1 MIKPE
6 FGRWFADFGDSTHR
20 LNYDL
25 NKDSVYIDVG
35 AYIGDFAKKIHD
47 KFNCRVYCFEPLDR
61 YFQQIPKTF
70 AGTNNVE
77 YYCIG
82 LGNKNENVE
91 MNVDNDASSAYKKG
105 QQLQLVSIRKIDDVF
120 NKLDI
125 KNVDLIKINIEGA
138 EYDLLDYV
146 IEKQL
151 HKNMKN
157 IQVQFHDFYPDAYE
171 RREQIRNA
179 LKETHELTYDYAF
192 VWENWRLK

>member
-47 KFNCRVYCFEPLDR
+47 KFKCYVYCFEPLDC
-61 YFQQIPKTF
+61 YFQQITKTF
-70 AGTNNVE
+70 AGIDNVE

-82 LGNKNENVE
+82 LGNKNENVD
-91 MNVDNDASSAYKKG
+91 MNIDNDASSAYKKG
-105 QQLQLVSIRKIDDVF
+105 QHVQTVSIRKIDDVF
-120 NKLDI
+120 NKLNI
-125 KNVDLIKINIEGA
+125 KHVDLIKINIEGA
-138 EYDLLDYV
+138 EYDLLDYI

-151 HKNMKN
+151 HKKMKN
-157 IQVQFHDFYPDAYE
+157 IQIQFHDFYPNAHE
-171 RREQIRNA
+171 RRELIRNA
-179 LKETHELTYDYAF
+179 LKDTHDLTYDYAF